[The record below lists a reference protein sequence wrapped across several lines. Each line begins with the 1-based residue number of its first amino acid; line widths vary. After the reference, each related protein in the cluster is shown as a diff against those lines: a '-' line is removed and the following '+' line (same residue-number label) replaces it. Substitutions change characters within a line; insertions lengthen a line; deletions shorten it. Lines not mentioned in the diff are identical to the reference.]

1 MNEKQKD
8 RLNRRPRRLLR
19 PALVALALCLAGC
32 ASPGARPGQVGEFND
47 PYENANRAIFGFN
60 QSVDRNVLVPVA
72 KAYRAVFPPPA
83 RDSVQAFFRNLR
95 GPIIFVN
102 DVLQGDGNYAG
113 NTFARFLI
121 NTTIGLGGLI
131 DVAGR
136 AGIPYHEQDFGI
148 TFGVWG
154 IGPGPY
160 LVVPILGP
168 SDPRDL
174 TGDIAEDF
182 GDPWNQLASDN
193 GFLYLTFV
201 RGAISGIDQR
211 SRYLDTL
218 ADLERTSLDFYATI
232 RAIYFQRRAA
242 LIRHEKTNLPNPGLT
257 QEAPVPLA
265 RANPQPQSDVISEAD
280 NDTEVTLK

>member
-1 MNEKQKD
+1 MQEE
-8 RLNRRPRRLLR
+8 RMSFRPRRLALR
-19 PALVALALCLAGC
+19 QAFVALALLLAGC
-32 ASPGARPGQVGEFND
+32 ASQPAKPGQAGEFDD

-60 QSVDRNVLVPVA
+60 LAVDHHVLVPVA

-83 RDSVQAFFRNLR
+83 RDSIHAFFRNLR

-102 DVLQGDGNYAG
+102 DVLQGEPHDAG
-113 NTFARFLI
+113 DTLVRFVL
-121 NTTIGLGGLI
+121 NSTVGLGGFI

-136 AGIPYHEQDFGI
+136 MGVAYHEQDFGI

-154 IGPGPY
+154 VGPGPY

-174 TGDIAEDF
+174 TGSVAEDF
-182 GDPWNQLASDN
+182 ADPWNQLASDN

-211 SRYLDTL
+211 SRYLSTL
-218 ADLERTSLDFYATI
+218 ADLERTSLDYYATL
-232 RAIYFQRRAA
+232 RSIYFQRRAA
-242 LIRHEKTNLPNPGLT
+242 LIRHEKTTLPHPGLT
-257 QEAPVPLA
+257 LEAPVPVA
-265 RANPQPQSDVISEAD
+265 DANPQPRSGVISEAD
-280 NDTEVTLK
+280 NDSEVHIK

>member
-1 MNEKQKD
+1 M
-8 RLNRRPRRLLR
+8 RRRARPVALR
-19 PALVALALCLAGC
+19 EALVALALLLAGC
-32 ASPGARPGQVGEFND
+32 ASQPAKPGQVGEFDD
-47 PYENANRAIFGFN
+47 PFENTNRGIFRFN
-60 QSVDRNVLVPVA
+60 LAVDHHVLMPVA
-72 KAYRAVFPPPA
+72 KAYRAVFPEPA
-83 RDSVQAFFRNLR
+83 RDSIHAFFRNLR

-102 DVLQGDGNYAG
+102 DVLQGEPHYAG
-113 NTFARFLI
+113 DTLVRFLL
-121 NTTIGLGGLI
+121 NSTIGLGGLV

-136 AGIPYHEQDFGI
+136 IGVPYHPQDFGI

-154 IGPGPY
+154 IQSGPY

-201 RGAISGIDQR
+201 RGVVSGIDQR

-218 ADLERTSLDFYATI
+218 ADLERTSLDYYATL
-232 RAIYFQRRAA
+232 RSIYFQRRAA
-242 LIRHEKTNLPNPGLT
+242 LIRHEKTTLPHPGLT
-257 QEAPVPLA
+257 LEAPLPMA
-265 RANPQPQSDVISEAD
+265 EANPRPASGVISEAD
-280 NDTEVTLK
+280 NDSEVHIK

>member
-1 MNEKQKD
+1 MQEQPMS
-8 RLNRRPRRLLR
+8 RRPCRLALAQ
-19 PALVALALCLAGC
+19 ALVVLALFLAGC
-32 ASPGARPGQVGEFND
+32 AGQPAKPGQVGEYDD
-47 PYENANRAIFGFN
+47 PFENTNRSIFRFN
-60 QSVDRNVLVPVA
+60 QAVDRHVLVPVA
-72 KAYRAVFPPPA
+72 KGYRAVFPEPA
-83 RDSVQAFFRNLR
+83 RDSIHAFFRNLR

-102 DVLQGDGNYAG
+102 DVLQGEGNYAG
-113 NTFARFLI
+113 DTFARFLL
-121 NTTIGLGGLI
+121 NTTLGIGGLI

-136 AGIPYHEQDFGI
+136 IGVPYHEQDFGI

-174 TGDIAEDF
+174 MGSVAEDF

-201 RGAISGIDQR
+201 RGAVSGIDQR

-218 ADLERTSLDFYATI
+218 ADLERTSLDYYATL
-232 RAIYFQRRAA
+232 RSIYFQRRAA
-242 LIRHEKTNLPNPGLT
+242 LIRHEKTNLPHPGLT
-257 QEAPVPLA
+257 LETPVPIA
-265 RANPQPQSDVISEAD
+265 EANPRPQSDVISEAG
-280 NDTEVTLK
+280 NDSEVRIK